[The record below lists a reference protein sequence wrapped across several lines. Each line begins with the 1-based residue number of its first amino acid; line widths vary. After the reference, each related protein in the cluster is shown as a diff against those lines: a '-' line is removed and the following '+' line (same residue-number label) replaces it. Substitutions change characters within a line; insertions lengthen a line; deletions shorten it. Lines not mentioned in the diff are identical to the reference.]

1 MKQKIIIILFLVS
14 GFFNQVKAQD
24 SLRLYLGQIPDKY
37 FGTSVADASN
47 EAFFQTM
54 YNLPGRTYT
63 KRIIYNFNALT
74 AGNEMKF
81 YAIHPQ
87 PDGFALDNGDKL
99 CDFGEQH
106 GLHPRGHTLVWHA
119 QLPSWLGAGNTGY
132 ENNNEYTRDSLL
144 SILKHHITTI
154 VSHYKGRIKE
164 WDVVNEPFEGDGSLR
179 KSIWQQVIGDDY
191 IDSAFVWAHQA
202 DPDATLVLNEYGAE
216 PWGTSKSNGMYN
228 KIKSLVENGIPV
240 HAAGFQ
246 CHATLGQ
253 SNFTMIKNN
262 MERYHEIGVSCV
274 ITELDIRI
282 PANQMGTQAAWD
294 AQASDYVNYVKL
306 MTETDYCHGIV
317 VWGFTDKYS
326 WIPAHTNY
334 TAGEACLF
342 NDLLNPKPAYY
353 AIENYLKTYLGYDDI
368 KQELKHKPFELIT
381 KYNELYIHL
390 LDPGFKIKQTTLYNV
405 MGQVVDAITNEQ
417 IVETNYTL
425 NHLHSGIYIAI
436 ITDENN
442 KNYATRFFKQ

>member
-1 MKQKIIIILFLVS
+1 MKQNLIIIILFIL
-14 GFFNQVKAQD
+14 GTYFQANAQD
-24 SLRLYLGQIPDKY
+24 SLRLYLGDIPEKY
-37 FGTSVADASN
+37 FGTAVADASN

-63 KRIIYNFNALT
+63 KKIIYNFNALT

-87 PDGFALDNGDKL
+87 PDVFALDDGDKL
-99 CDFGEQH
+99 CYFGEQH
-106 GLHPRGHTLVWHA
+106 GLLPRGHTLVWHA
-119 QLPSWLGAGNTGY
+119 QLPSWLGAGTSGY
-132 ENNNEYTRDSLL
+132 ENNNGYTRDSLL

-154 VSHYKGRIKE
+154 VTHYKGRIKE

-179 KSIWQQVIGDDY
+179 KSIWQQVIGDEY

-202 DPDATLVLNEYGAE
+202 DPDAILVLNEYGAE
-216 PWGTSKSNGMYN
+216 PWGTSKSNGMFN

-282 PANQMGTQAAWD
+282 PASQMGTQSAWD
-294 AQASDYVNYVKL
+294 AQAADYVNYVKL

-353 AIENYLKTYLGYDDI
+353 AIEDYFRAYLGYDGVN
-368 KQELKHKPFELIT
+368 QELKYKPFELIT

-390 LDPGFKIKQTTLYNV
+390 LNPAFTIKQARIFNTI
-405 MGQVVDAITNEQ
+405 GQQVDVISAQQLVGTS
-417 IVETNYTL
+417 YPLSHL
-425 NHLHSGIYIAI
+425 NNGVYILV
-436 ITDENN
+436 ITDGTNQN
-442 KNYATRFFKQ
+442 HATRFFKQ